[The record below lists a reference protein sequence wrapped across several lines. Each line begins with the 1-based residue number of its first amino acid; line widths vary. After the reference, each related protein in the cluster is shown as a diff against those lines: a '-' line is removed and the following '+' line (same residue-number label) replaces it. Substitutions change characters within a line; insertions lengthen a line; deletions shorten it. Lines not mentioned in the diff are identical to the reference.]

1 MAYQSLLPIVAHRV
15 LHGGASVQG
24 LLLSSI
30 GVGSLAGALV
40 VASMRRT
47 HGYGL
52 PVVIGATCFSLAV
65 IAFSVSQWLLLSCLV
80 GMVMGLFNITY
91 QTQNQT
97 LLQILTP
104 RQLRGRVMSIYL
116 LNRGLVPVGALLAGA
131 LASQFGAPVA
141 IRVMS
146 FIALGIVGLVVATRP
161 KLLRLKVSFEAER
174 FELNDVGHR
183 EGEVRTGAGLSA

>member
-1 MAYQSLLPIVAHRV
+1 
-15 LHGGASVQG
+15 
-24 LLLSSI
+24 
-30 GVGSLAGALV
+30 LAGALV

-65 IAFSVSQWLLLSCLV
+65 IAFSLSQWLLLSCLI
-80 GMVMGLFNITY
+80 GMVIGLFNITY

-131 LASQFGAPVA
+131 LASQFSAPVA
-141 IRVMS
+141 MRIMSVM
-146 FIALGIVGLVVATRP
+146 ALGIVCLVVVTRP
-161 KLLRLKVSFEAER
+161 QILRLKVAFQTQRVDTAE
-174 FELNDVGHR
+174 E
-183 EGEVRTGAGLSA
+183 TGRPIDRQKAEAGLSP